1 MWKEKSIDAVVAV
14 TSVIWVMAIVGLVA
28 GVLWPGLSVL

>member
-14 TSVIWVMAIVGLVA
+14 TSVVWVIAVASLVA
-28 GVLWPGLSVL
+28 GVLWPSLAIL